1 MAAIDA
7 TVVGIALPTIGRE
20 FYASLGTLQWVVT
33 GYTLSLAALLLL
45 GGSLGTSAAGAEC
58 LRSAWC
64 FTLASA
70 ACGLAPDATVLIVTR
85 VLQGAGAAHLIPG
98 ILAII
103 QSSFDPDDRGRA
115 IGWWSG
121 HAGVATGAG
130 PLLGGY
136 LIAAA

>member
-1 MAAIDA
+1 
-7 TVVGIALPTIGRE
+7 
-20 FYASLGTLQWVVT
+20 VVT
-33 GYTLSLAALLLL
+33 GHTLSLAALLLL

>member
-1 MAAIDA
+1 
-7 TVVGIALPTIGRE
+7 VSSIGMVFHPR
-20 FYASLGTLQWVVT
+20 
-33 GYTLSLAALLLL
+33 L
-45 GGSLGTSAAGAEC
+45 GGMRPGPGRL
-58 LRSAWC
+58 
-64 FTLASA
+64 
-70 ACGLAPDATVLIVTR
+70 TVLIVTR